1 MKKPLPNTKCTVK
14 LRKSEYR
21 EEWYLIIESYPVFAY
36 PGAKPSRHKEALN
49 RTITTPIWDKS
60 RPSRPKSPSGT
71 STESLY
77 AARIW
82 IMKRAAMPTR

>member
-49 RTITTPIWDKS
+49 RTITTTTAAATTALATIRPIFHLWLIGRSLKDS
-60 RPSRPKSPSGT
+60 ARPPQPSRS
-71 STESLY
+71 
-77 AARIW
+77 
-82 IMKRAAMPTR
+82 